1 MAFED
6 RTNRLVQ
13 PVYPGAPNVFTLPPG
28 GKILSGKLIVTGN
41 VVISGG
47 TTNGVVTGEGGPINL
62 LNRLKVTCNRAAG
75 SRYPGGRIVDC
86 GPRSLLRYATIEHQ
100 GKFIGE
106 LSGSVL
112 GSGAA
117 GTYPIYLS
125 IPIYWADSALLNQ
138 VQTALNAD
146 PVDSTGAPIYKSI
159 QVQVDWAS
167 NLTGCFA
174 GNDRVLNLSGITV
187 QWVDDRLSI
196 ASDTIPLVQE
206 DHDFLIEATQ
216 TRAMDNGMLQDGSY
230 TCWLILAEQSFARTF
245 SDVLLNRVTIV
256 APTLN
261 LDLYAQDIRQ
271 GMYDDEWY
279 DPAQSG
285 VGQFFLDFTH
295 GLLQNSNPAAGI
307 AAKFDVNNPS
317 GAALD
322 QLKFYTRRVYTLLA
336 AS

>member
-6 RTNRLVQ
+6 KTNRLVQ
-13 PVYPGAPNVFTLPPG
+13 PVFPGAPNVFTLPPG
-28 GKILSGKLIVTGN
+28 GKILSGKLILTGN
-41 VVISGG
+41 VVVSGG
-47 TTNGVVTGEGGPINL
+47 TTSGAITGEGGPANL
-62 LNRLKVTCNRAAG
+62 ISRVKVTANRAAG

-86 GPRSLLRYATIEHQ
+86 GSRSLLRYATYEHQ

-125 IPIYWADSALLNQ
+125 IPIYWADAALLNQ

-146 PVDSTGAPIYKSI
+146 PADSTGAPVYRSI
-159 QVQVDWAS
+159 QVQADIAA
-167 NLTGCFA
+167 NLANCFA
-174 GNDRVLNLSGITV
+174 GNDRVLNLSGCTL

-206 DHDFLIEATQ
+206 DHDLLIEATQ

-230 TCWLILAEQSFARTF
+230 TSWMILAEQGTARLL
-245 SDVLLNRVTIV
+245 SDVLLNRVTIT

-261 LDLYAQDIRQ
+261 LDLYGQDIRQ
-271 GMYDDEWY
+271 GMYDDGWM
-279 DPAQSG
+279 DPSQSG

-307 AAKFDVNNPS
+307 MAKFDINNPS

-336 AS
+336 A